1 MKILVTGG
9 AGFIGSHIVDLLI
22 ENKHDVSIVDNLSTG
37 RKENINKMAEFYCVD
52 INSNGLEE
60 VFQRVQPEVVI
71 HHAAQIDVQKS
82 IKSPTLDADI
92 NIVSTIKLLELCAK
106 YSVMKIIYASSA
118 AVYGIPQSLSI
129 EENHSLSPISFYG
142 ISKLTPEYYIK
153 VFSELNG
160 IKYSILRYSN
170 VYGIRQDPRGE
181 GGVISIFLNR
191 LLLNKPIVIYGD
203 GDQTRDFIYV
213 KDIAKANLAALESQ
227 DNSVINI
234 STNKTVTINQLYNK
248 MSSLMQKYINPV
260 FENERPGDIKHSCLN
275 NNKANNVLN
284 WYPSYSLDQ
293 GLAETIS
300 YYTKENNNVC
310 S

>member
-22 ENKHDVSIVDNLSTG
+22 DNKHDVSIVDNLSTG
-37 RKENINKMAEFYCVD
+37 KMENVNKLARFYRAD
-52 INSNGLEE
+52 INSNEIE
-60 VFQRVQPEVVI
+60 DIFERVQPEVVI

-82 IKSPTLDADI
+82 LKSPTLDADI

-106 YSVMKIIYASSA
+106 HSVTKVIYASSA
-118 AVYGIPQSLSI
+118 AVYGIPQCLSI
-129 EENHSLSPISFYG
+129 DENHSISPISFYG

-153 VFSELNG
+153 VFSELHG
-160 IKYSILRYSN
+160 LKYTILRYSN

-181 GGVISIFLNR
+181 GGVVSIFLNR
-191 LLLNKPIVIYGD
+191 LLLDKSIVIYGD
-203 GDQTRDFIYV
+203 GEQTRDFIYV
-213 KDIAKANLAALESQ
+213 KDIARANLAALNSQ

-234 STNKTVTINQLYNK
+234 STNQTITINQLYNK

-275 NNKANNVLN
+275 NNKANHVLN
-284 WYPSYSLDQ
+284 WCPSYSIDQ
-293 GLAETIS
+293 GLSETIS